1 MTEREN
7 NSVLELWQ
15 SQPVEGVKMSVEEI
29 RKRANKFENKIVRR
43 NRREIVSCFIVSAL
57 FLYFLVDTP
66 YLVFRISYGMFI
78 LAMIWIAIQIRRKG
92 AVNSL
97 PVELGAS
104 SSLQFFR
111 AELER
116 HRDVLKNV
124 WPWYLAPMLPG
135 YIMMSIGY
143 AITFPQRVRW
153 FGVIA
158 FDVFSILLFI
168 GIWKMNARAARCVQ
182 RSIDE
187 LDAAEKNA

>member
-1 MTEREN
+1 MTERDN

-29 RKRANKFENKIVRR
+29 RNRANKFENKIVRR
-43 NRREIVSCFIVSAL
+43 NRREIVGCFVVSVL

-66 YLVFRISYGMFI
+66 YVVFRISYGMFI

-92 AVNSL
+92 AVNRL
-97 PVELGAS
+97 PAELGAS

-153 FGVIA
+153 FGVLA
-158 FDVFSILLFI
+158 FDLFTVLLFI
-168 GIWKMNARAARCVQ
+168 GVWKMNARAAQCVQ

-187 LDAAEKNA
+187 LDAAERNA